1 MEIRHTLSQKET
13 QTLNSQELR
22 ENFLIQNLVEADQ
35 INMVYSHYDRVV
47 IGVALPVNQTLILPT
62 YPNLKADFFLQ
73 RREIGIINLGGKG
86 IVATDNES
94 LSLEKLDCLYIG
106 KGIENV
112 SFKSQDSTEP
122 ALFFLLSMPA
132 HQSFPTQKMSKEEAL
147 PANMGSAATANERTI
162 YKYIHLG
169 GIRSCQLVMG
179 LTILK
184 NGSVWNTMPAHVHD
198 RRMEVYFYFDM
209 PAEHRVFHLMGQPQN
224 TRHLVVGNHEAIIS
238 PPWSIHAGCGTT
250 NYGFIWGM
258 AGENLDFTDM
268 DLIAISHL
276 K

>member
-13 QTLNSQELR
+13 QALDSQELR
-22 ENFLIQNLVEADQ
+22 DNFLIQNLTEANQ

-47 IGVALPVNQTLILPT
+47 IGVALPVSQSLALPT

-73 RREIGIINLGGKG
+73 RREMGIINLGGKG
-86 IVATDNES
+86 TVVIENEAFE
-94 LSLEKLDCLYIG
+94 LDKLDCLYVG
-106 KGIENV
+106 RGVPNV
-112 SFKSQDSTEP
+112 SFKSQDGAEP
-122 ALFFLLSMPA
+122 ALFFLLSTPA
-132 HQSFPTQKMSKEEAL
+132 HQSYPTRKMSKEEASPTNL
-147 PANMGSAATANERTI
+147 GCAETANQRTI

-169 GIRSCQLVMG
+169 GIQSCQLVMG

-184 NGSVWNTMPAHVHD
+184 SGSVWNTMPAHVHD
-198 RRMEVYFYFDM
+198 RRMEVYFYFDL

-268 DLIAISHL
+268 DFAQIADL

>member
-1 MEIRHTLSQKET
+1 MEIRHTLSQKEA
-13 QTLNSQELR
+13 QALNSQELR
-22 ENFLIQNLVEADQ
+22 DNFLIQNLVEADQ
-35 INMVYSHYDRVV
+35 LSMVYSHYDRVV
-47 IGVALPVNQTLILPT
+47 IGVALPVNQTLTLPT

-86 IVATDNES
+86 TVSTGNEAFD
-94 LSLEKLDCLYIG
+94 LGKLDCLYIG
-106 KGIENV
+106 KGVQNV
-112 SFKSQDSTEP
+112 GFKSQDSTEP
-122 ALFFLLSMPA
+122 ALFFLLSAPA
-132 HQSFPTQKMSKEEAL
+132 HQAYPTRKMSKEEASPVNL
-147 PANMGSAATANERTI
+147 GSVETANERTI

-169 GIRSCQLVMG
+169 GIQSCQLVMG

-184 NGSVWNTMPAHVHD
+184 SGSVWNTMPAHVHD
-198 RRMEVYFYFDM
+198 RRMEVYFYFDL

-224 TRHLVVGNHEAIIS
+224 TRHLVAANHEAIIS